1 MDFNTNGSHLSP
13 HNHQYPQQQGSPGP
27 AYSQYSPAID
37 PHLASTPG
45 GQRHFHHSTM
55 PGSSPGFNASPRY
68 SASPGHQQPSNYVP
82 SDRSL
87 PSTESVSAENIDEIY
102 AAFVLYCNPYFP
114 PQYDTTELKK
124 VFKKPP
130 MSDNKTF
137 DPYNLFELLKKLE
150 KGEIKTWIQLAL
162 DLGVEPPDVEK
173 GQSTQKVQQ
182 YAVRLKRWMRA
193 MHIDAFF
200 DFLQGKSHS
209 YYTNIPP
216 PNDPFPPGGRDG
228 VPLEED
234 LAIRGLDPAFKPK
247 RGRKKAE
254 DLEDDE
260 HGTPPPKRPQ
270 LDTSFTAY
278 NSNNH
283 PQSGYPNSAMPMSAH
298 PDNFVN
304 DPWTAASMG
313 TPNTNQ
319 RGLTPNSA
327 LNTASNSHLRWQ
339 VDSHQNPSTPHP
351 LSAVSP
357 MAERPPDSAFDEPL
371 SAITPG
377 SRKPRRRHGPA
388 VSSAWPSSGSGSSGK
403 LRGRPPQ
410 NRSVR
415 DGPYVTF
422 PANPN
427 TKEQPTVDLTRHSPD
442 PASAS
447 VQLLEAAQGQGQGPS
462 GPAPAQGQT
471 FRFPPTPASA
481 TQTGTSPIHS
491 RAGQRLSLQVPQHTG
506 GPVHLVTPTVLVNGE
521 SNSPDKQEN
530 QAGAALEVP
539 KVTREALKRLLA
551 ADLLRADLSGRKR
564 LRGHEAKALADA
576 VLTQLSNQNEGAG
589 EEDGMMNQ
597 GLANWLGY
605 SSHVGL
611 GSAPVPSGVKKI
623 IVQKYRV
630 SEDGYESPIDEGEDE
645 REGSAALD
653 NGTKIKETFDV
664 NWSLTFGGCTGKFA
678 AKGLMVESKDED
690 GEGEKEEGNVG
701 GASGQDK
708 GRSLEERVKELETQ
722 LKGKDRE
729 VQLWRQR
736 VLEAVL

>member
-1 MDFNTNGSHLSP
+1 
-13 HNHQYPQQQGSPGP
+13 
-27 AYSQYSPAID
+27 
-37 PHLASTPG
+37 
-45 GQRHFHHSTM
+45 
-55 PGSSPGFNASPRY
+55 
-68 SASPGHQQPSNYVP
+68 
-82 SDRSL
+82 
-87 PSTESVSAENIDEIY
+87 
-102 AAFVLYCNPYFP
+102 
-114 PQYDTTELKK
+114 
-124 VFKKPP
+124 
-130 MSDNKTF
+130 
-137 DPYNLFELLKKLE
+137 
-150 KGEIKTWIQLAL
+150 
-162 DLGVEPPDVEK
+162 
-173 GQSTQKVQQ
+173 
-182 YAVRLKRWMRA
+182 

>member
-1 MDFNTNGSHLSP
+1 M
-13 HNHQYPQQQGSPGP
+13 
-27 AYSQYSPAID
+27 A
-37 PHLASTPG
+37 
-45 GQRHFHHSTM
+45 
-55 PGSSPGFNASPRY
+55 GSSPGFNASPRY
-68 SASPGHQQPSNYVP
+68 SASPSHQQPSNFVP

-87 PSTESVSAENIDEIY
+87 PSTENVSAENIDEIY

-114 PQYDTTELKK
+114 PHYDTTELKK

-162 DLGVEPPDVEK
+162 DLGVEPPDIEK

-200 DFLQGKSHS
+200 DFLQGKAHS
-209 YYTNIPP
+209 YYANIPP

-254 DLEDDE
+254 DLDDDD

-270 LDTSFTAY
+270 LDTSFAY
-278 NSNNH
+278 NNGTH
-283 PQSGYPNSAMPMSAH
+283 PQTGYPNSAMPMSAH

-313 TPNTNQ
+313 TPSTNQ

-327 LNTASNSHLRWQ
+327 LNAANGQHLRWQ
-339 VDSHQNPSTPHP
+339 VNNHENPSTPHP

-357 MAERPPDSAFDEPL
+357 MTERPPDSAFDEPL
-371 SAITPG
+371 SAVTPG

-447 VQLLEAAQGQGQGPS
+447 VQLMEAAGQGQGQGP
-462 GPAPAQGQT
+462 PAVATSQSQA

-481 TQTGTSPIHS
+481 TQAGPSPVHS

-530 QAGAALEVP
+530 SAGPTPEAP

-576 VLTQLSNQNEGAG
+576 ILTQLSAQIEGTG
-589 EEDGMMNQ
+589 EEDSSINQ
-597 GLANWLGY
+597 GLVNWLGY
-605 SSHVGL
+605 STHIGL
-611 GSAPVPSGVKKI
+611 GHAPIPSGIKKI
-623 IVQKYRV
+623 VVQKYRV
-630 SEDGYESPIDEGEDE
+630 SDDGYESPIDEDDDE
-645 REGSAALD
+645 REEIALGE
-653 NGTKIKETFDV
+653 GTRIKETFDV
-664 NWSLTFGGCTGKFA
+664 SWSLMFGGCTGKFA
-678 AKGLMVESKDED
+678 AKGLMIEPKDE
-690 GEGEKEEGNVG
+690 EGEVLKAGSGAG
-701 GASGQDK
+701 GGSADK
-708 GRSLEERVKELETQ
+708 GKSLEERVKDLEAQ